1 DVTEKMRNAAKA
13 VNFGIIYGISSF
25 GLAKNTGIDKKT
37 AGNFIKSY
45 FERYPGV
52 KVFIDGLIKEAKEK
66 GYVST
71 IFNRRRYI
79 NEFKSSN
86 AVERNFAERAAVNT
100 SIQGSAADIIKI
112 AMLKINEKLKEK
124 SFQARMILQVH
135 DELLLEV
142 PPMELNLLEEQ
153 IRDIMENVINLNVP
167 LKVKIS
173 SGKSWAEI

>member
-1 DVTEKMRNAAKA
+1 MVGHEGADGDGGARQL
-13 VNFGIIYGISSF
+13 GQ
-25 GLAKNTGIDKKT
+25 LQTGRKT
-37 AGNFIKSY
+37 IFL
-45 FERYPGV
+45 RQHL
-52 KVFIDGLIKEAKEK
+52 IDGYFLSFPKVKEFMDNSIAVAREK

-86 AVERNFAERAAVNT
+86 AVERNFAQRAAVNT
-100 SIQGSAADIIKI
+100 AIQGSAADIIKI
-112 AMLKINEKLKEK
+112 AMLKVNEKLKEE

-142 PPMELNLLEEQ
+142 PPLELNLLEEQ
-153 IRDIMENVINLNVP
+153 IRGIMENVVALDVP
-167 LKVKIS
+167 LKVKVN